1 MLPISSPGIPPLPR
15 DRSWCIIANKTMISI
30 IIRPLALAI
39 LVITLF
45 LASYA
50 ARAANGDFSI
60 RLVING
66 DDLTEMETIVLDPK
80 RDITVDI
87 HIFDVTRDVTL
98 EKISVAVTFAGQTV
112 YTLSQDLGDFHIA
125 ADGDFRKQ
133 ITANAGDALGFG
145 GRPLVTGIYRT
156 VITLEYTADN
166 QPKTW
171 SEAGNIKFAGNPLN
185 TPAGAAGVVIGGGT
199 LAAVFWLIKSL
210 AAPGLPAGAVLPTGT
225 PVRSLP
231 GLRNLVAER
240 LEPTARGRLMGNIT
254 RTARGRIIKDRC
266 PVCGTRFKHGY
277 CYPCRKSAKEVR
289 KEYADRVTALV
300 LQSGKLLASG
310 QVATLDELCSRLGID
325 VKLGTDVIATLR
337 HARLVKVKGMA
348 SKLMGKAVM
357 VGIGSGLSTILWITM
372 GGLVVL
378 SSSALVV
385 TLAASIVLPVAITK
399 GFQIKA
405 KRTLKKPVK

>member
-1 MLPISSPGIPPLPR
+1 
-15 DRSWCIIANKTMISI
+15 MISI

-45 LASYA
+45 LASSA

-66 DDLTEMETIVLDPK
+66 DDLTEMETIVIDPK
-80 RDITVDI
+80 RDLTVDI
-87 HIFDVTRDVTL
+87 HVFDVIRDVTL

-112 YTLSQDLGDFHIA
+112 YTLSQDLGSFHIA
-125 ADGDFRKQ
+125 ADGNFRKQ
-133 ITANAGDALGFG
+133 ITVNARETLGFG
-145 GRPLVTGIYRT
+145 GRPLVTGIYRAK
-156 VITLEYTADN
+156 ITLEYTADN
-166 QPKTW
+166 HQKTR
-171 SEAGNIKFAGNPLN
+171 SEAGNIKIPGNPLH
-185 TPAGAAGVVIGGGT
+185 TPAG
-199 LAAVFWLIKSL
+199 
-210 AAPGLPAGAVLPTGT
+210 T
-225 PVRSLP
+225 PVTPLP
-231 GLRNLVAER
+231 DLRNLIAER
-240 LEPTARGRLMGNIT
+240 LEPTTRGRLMGNIA

-277 CYPCRKSAKEVR
+277 CYACRKSAKEVR
-289 KEYADRVTALV
+289 KEYTDRVTALV

-310 QVATLDELCSRLGID
+310 QAATLDEICSRLGVD
-325 VKLGTDVIATLR
+325 VKLGTDVLATLR
-337 HARLVKVKGMA
+337 QARLVKVKGMA

-357 VGIGSGLSTILWITM
+357 VGVGSGLSTILWITV